1 MTGELQEKVA
11 IITGGASGIGR
22 GSVAKF
28 LEEGASVVIADV
40 NAERGE
46 AYARELGSR
55 AAFHQTDVSRAEDV
69 ERVVDF
75 AVSHFGDLHIMFNN
89 AGISGKMGNT
99 SLLEE
104 EFADFEPVM
113 RVDLLGVMLGTK
125 YAGRH
130 MVKNKVGSI
139 INTASTGGMAGGFGI
154 ACYRAAKAGVLNF
167 TQVAAME
174 LGAHNVRVNSISP
187 GPIETPIISGGVQ
200 LPLEQAQKLQ
210 RDVLNVMARAQALR
224 RLGQPD
230 DIGNAAI
237 FLGSDRSA
245 QITGHN
251 LVVSGGIG
259 AGDPSNRMNEI
270 VRLYTEATA
279 RDSPSMAQEA
289 TS

>member
-1 MTGELQEKVA
+1 MTGDLQGKVA

-22 GSVAKF
+22 GSVSKF
-28 LEEGASVVIADV
+28 LEAGACVVIADV
-40 NAERGE
+40 DDERGE
-46 AYARELGSR
+46 AYVRELGSR
-55 AAFHQTDVSRAEDV
+55 AAFQKTDVSRAEDV
-69 ERVVDF
+69 ERLVDF
-75 AVSHFGDLHIMFNN
+75 AVSHFGDLHVMFNN
-89 AGISGKMGNT
+89 AGISGKMGNI
-99 SLLEE
+99 SLLDE
-104 EFADFEPVM
+104 EFADFDSVM

-130 MVKNKVGSI
+130 MVKNKAGSI

-174 LGAHNVRVNSISP
+174 FGAHNVRVNSISP

-200 LPLEQAQKLQ
+200 LPLQAAQELQ

-224 RLGQPD
+224 RLGQPE
-230 DIGNAAI
+230 DIANAAV

-245 QITGHN
+245 QITSHN

-270 VRLYTEATA
+270 TRLYSEAIERNA
-279 RDSPSMAQEA
+279 SSLAEEPAS
-289 TS
+289 